1 MTVDDYPDPA
11 ASEGESEPQA
21 RAAERA
27 FLGAVL
33 TSPAVLE
40 GVDGHVTGTDFYEP
54 RHETIWHAIL
64 ELRQAGTPPDAVTV
78 GHHLMQDAAFTRAG
92 GAPYIH
98 TLVADCPNPTHAAT
112 YATQVRDASR
122 ARAAANVGRRITSLA
137 STASPAELSLAL
149 ADGLDELDRV
159 VARVG
164 PSEADR
170 ARLTTEAFQ
179 RDVDAEAR
187 RIQVRDAARRKI
199 TDEARESTPP
209 MDAGLLRDVLAR
221 PAEPPHRV
229 DGLIPSDG
237 GTLLIA
243 QRKTGKTTL
252 TLNLA
257 RTLITGE
264 QFLGRFDVRP
274 IAGTVAILNYEVSGA
289 QIARWANDVGIPDE
303 LLLLV
308 NLRGRRNPLAHDT
321 DREQLAALLRHHQ
334 VESLI
339 VDPFG
344 RAYTG
349 LNQNDAG
356 EVGAWL
362 ADLDRFARGEAGVS
376 DVILTVHAGWQKDR
390 TRGSSALE
398 DWADSILTLT
408 KNEDDTRFLKA
419 IGRDVELQEDSL
431 HYDEITRLLRLTGTG
446 SRRQS
451 IDAQQAE
458 DWLDEVVRHVE
469 KNVGINKGQL
479 EKDFNIRAETVR
491 AAVDLAITKGLIRRV
506 IKGRSQLH
514 YPTNPAAIRP
524 DTIRPDP
531 SQHETPETQGKT

>member
-1 MTVDDYPDPA
+1 MTAQPTPGPWDGVVPDHVAQEPPPLDELEDRLEQRLDA
-11 ASEGESEPQA
+11 ASEFA
-21 RAAERA
+21 
-27 FLGAVL
+27 
-33 TSPAVLE
+33 
-40 GVDGHVTGTDFYEP
+40 
-54 RHETIWHAIL
+54 
-64 ELRQAGTPPDAVTV
+64 
-78 GHHLMQDAAFTRAG
+78 
-92 GAPYIH
+92 
-98 TLVADCPNPTHAAT
+98 
-112 YATQVRDASR
+112 
-122 ARAAANVGRRITSLA
+122 
-137 STASPAELSLAL
+137 
-149 ADGLDELDRV
+149 
-159 VARVG
+159 
-164 PSEADR
+164 
-170 ARLTTEAFQ
+170 
-179 RDVDAEAR
+179 RDVDREAH
-187 RIQVRDAARRKI
+187 RIRVRDAARRKI
-199 TDEARESTPP
+199 TDERRETTPP

-221 PAEPPHRV
+221 PSEPPHRV
-229 DGLIPSDG
+229 DGLIPSEG

-274 IAGTVAILNYEVSGA
+274 IAGIVAILNYEVSAA

-308 NLRGRRNPLAHDT
+308 NLRGRRNPLAYDD
-321 DREQLAALLRHHQ
+321 DRRQLATLLRDHQ

-362 ADLDRFARGEAGVS
+362 ADLDRFARGEAGVT

-408 KNEDDTRFLKA
+408 KDEQETRFLKA
-419 IGRDVELQEDSL
+419 IGRDVELAEDSL
-431 HYDEITRLLRLTGTG
+431 HYDEHTRLLRLTGTG

-458 DWLDEVVRHVE
+458 EWLDEVVEHIE

-479 EKDFNIRAETVR
+479 EKDFKIRAETVR
-491 AAVDLAITKGLIRRV
+491 AAVDLAVTKGLIRRV

-514 YPTNPAAIRP
+514 YPTNPSAIRP
-524 DTIRPDP
+524 DPIRPEP
-531 SQHETPETQGKT
+531 SGPKTLETQGKT